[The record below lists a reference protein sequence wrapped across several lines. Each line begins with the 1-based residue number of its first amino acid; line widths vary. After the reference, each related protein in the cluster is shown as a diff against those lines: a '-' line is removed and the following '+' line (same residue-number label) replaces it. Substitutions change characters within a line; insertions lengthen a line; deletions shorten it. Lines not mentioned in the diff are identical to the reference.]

1 MLAYIKELWSTRE
14 LLANLTMR
22 DVKGMYR
29 RTILG
34 QLWSLLNPLGTMLVY
49 TIVFSFLFKAAP
61 EPGNPSGL
69 NIYALWLMCGL
80 LPWTFFVRVVSG
92 SMTSLVDNA
101 NLIKKVYFPRMQLPF
116 AVVGS
121 TGFTWLN
128 EMGLIIVVVL
138 ICGGWVIP
146 WVPLL
151 LVLMV
156 LLALYSSGIGMLLAV
171 LNTYFR
177 DTEHFIAIGLRM
189 MMYLAPVLYPL
200 SLVVSVSKNH
210 PWIIFLYELN
220 PMEHFLEVFRN
231 LLYDNRWPTTVDW
244 IWCFSC
250 AVGVFVIGFYVFM
263 RNERRLAVLL

>member
-128 EMGLIIVVVL
+128 EMGLIIIVVL

-146 WVPLL
+146 WVPFL

-200 SLVVSVSKNH
+200 SLVVSVSKDH

-231 LLYDNRWPTTVDW
+231 LLYDNRWPTSVDW